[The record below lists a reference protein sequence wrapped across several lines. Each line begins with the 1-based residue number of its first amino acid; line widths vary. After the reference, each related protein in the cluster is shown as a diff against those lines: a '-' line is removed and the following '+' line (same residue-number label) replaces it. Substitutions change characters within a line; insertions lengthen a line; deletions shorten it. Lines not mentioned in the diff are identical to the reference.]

1 MCKKRAAPSFSS
13 PLIRRHD
20 VVDSRDQVQICEN
33 LRSVRGWGKMPLSM
47 SLNASH
53 SGEASVLKFQK
64 TL

>member
-1 MCKKRAAPSFSS
+1 MCKKGQPRFGLLSYEDMM
-13 PLIRRHD
+13 L
-20 VVDSRDQVQICEN
+20 VDSRDQVQICEN